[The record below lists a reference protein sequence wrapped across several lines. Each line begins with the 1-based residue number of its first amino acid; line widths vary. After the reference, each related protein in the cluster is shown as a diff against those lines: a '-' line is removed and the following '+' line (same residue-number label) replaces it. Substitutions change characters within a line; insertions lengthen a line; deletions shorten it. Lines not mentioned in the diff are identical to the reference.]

1 VACAR
6 GKAQPSPETR
16 IRLFADSAGY
26 CQNPGCAEHLFVDTG
41 KGEMTHFAEMAHIV
55 AASDDGPR
63 ANRKLSA
70 AERGAYQNLIL
81 LCAKCHTIIDKAPDA
96 YPEDVIRRWKETR
109 AERLAALFGVVAY
122 QTRAEALAA
131 ITPAMEEN
139 KVVLDTYGPGSE
151 ARFDPE
157 SEAPQAWR
165 RKMLGTIIP
174 NNKRIAAILDKN
186 RHLMVRNE
194 AKTLEQF
201 RQHTDDLVARHLE
214 GVFGG
219 QMFPRSMN
227 AMMLGDG

>member
-1 VACAR
+1 MA
-6 GKAQPSPETR
+6 
-16 IRLFADSAGY
+16 
-26 CQNPGCAEHLFVDTG
+26 
-41 KGEMTHFAEMAHIV
+41 HFAEMAHIV

-63 ANRKLSA
+63 ANRKVSV
-70 AERGAYQNLIL
+70 AERGAYENLIL

-96 YPEDVIRRWKETR
+96 YPEHMIQQWKETR

-122 QTRAEALAA
+122 QTRAEVLAA

-139 KVVLDTYGPGSE
+139 KVVLDTYGPASE

-157 SEAPQAWR
+157 SEAPLAWR

-186 RHLMVRNE
+186 RHLMVGNE
-194 AKTLEQF
+194 PKTLEVF

-219 QMFPRSMN
+219 QMFPKPMN
-227 AMMLGDG
+227 AMMRSNG